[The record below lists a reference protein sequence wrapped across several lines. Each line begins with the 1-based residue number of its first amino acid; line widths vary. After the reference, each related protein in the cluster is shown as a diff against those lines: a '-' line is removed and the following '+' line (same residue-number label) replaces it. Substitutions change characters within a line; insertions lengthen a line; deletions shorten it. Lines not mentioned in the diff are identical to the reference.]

1 MDFYNYESG
10 IYDEPNCGVE
20 ELWDLNH
27 TMTLV
32 GWGYDD
38 GLDMN
43 FWLVKNSW
51 GTSCGDNGY
60 YRFAIVE
67 GDGICG
73 IQMDPHYVIV

>member
-1 MDFYNYESG
+1 M
-10 IYDEPNCGVE
+10 

-27 TMTLV
+27 VMTLV

-51 GTSCGDNGY
+51 GYSWGDNGY
-60 YRFAIVE
+60 SRIAIVE

-73 IQMDPHYVIV
+73 VQMQPNYVIV